1 MLLHAHHFEFSSDEL
16 LPPVTFIEETTNHM
30 NLDESIEIPRSDIPD
45 ADILPQSFTTNID
58 ELNLLGENREGEVF
72 VYNRTGDRTGGC
84 EFRIDNLSLWFLT
97 FPFFFRRVRI
107 VGKEY
112 IFLSR
117 DWLYPKIID
126 DLNKE

>member
-1 MLLHAHHFEFSSDEL
+1 
-16 LPPVTFIEETTNHM
+16 
-30 NLDESIEIPRSDIPD
+30 
-45 ADILPQSFTTNID
+45 
-58 ELNLLGENREGEVF
+58 
-72 VYNRTGDRTGGC
+72 
-84 EFRIDNLSLWFLT
+84 LSLWFLT